1 MTFGEEK
8 EIISALLINL
18 SNKSQIISGL
28 YKLVVLI
35 KLLLLINIQILSP
48 MLLEVFLMNICVV
61 MIALLII
68 REIKLKKA
76 R

>member
-35 KLLLLINIQILSP
+35 KLLLLINIEILFP
-48 MLLEVFLMNICVV
+48 MLLEVFLMNMCVV